1 MKKVIFIAS
10 TLNTGGAQK
19 VLSNIVMK
27 LPEEYH
33 AVIVLNDAQNIVYPY
48 KGEIVDLGFRPKEN
62 KMSLWYQGMVFIK
75 RIMALRKL
83 KRTGGYVAAVSFLDS
98 ANVANILSGKKYC
111 RTIVSV
117 HNNLTESASSRI
129 YKYLVNPMV
138 RVLYGKADKVVAVS
152 RGIEYDLIHNLK
164 LSPENIVTIYN
175 GHDINKIR
183 EMSEKPIPDN
193 CRSWFEGKGPF
204 LVTMGRMNY
213 QKGQWHLIRAMRK
226 IAEKY
231 PDVKLLLLGDGE
243 LRESLEALIQKYQLE
258 QNIILCG
265 FLDNPFAI
273 LKKCDLY
280 VFPSL
285 FEGFPNALIEALAA
299 GTPCIS
305 ADFHS
310 GAREILAP
318 DLPVNGDGVEKI
330 SYVKYGVLVPVCDG
344 KWREQEELTKEEETL
359 ADGVLELLAQPDKME
374 PYRAKAA
381 EAVVALDSDTMVSEW
396 MKVMETGR

>member
-83 KRTGGYVAAVSFLDS
+83 KRTGEYVAAVSFLDS

-138 RVLYGKADKVVAVS
+138 RVLYGKADKVVTVS
-152 RGIEYDLIHNLK
+152 KGIEYDLIHNLK

-175 GHDINKIR
+175 GHDIDKIR
-183 EMSEKPIPDN
+183 EMSEKPIPEK
-193 CRSWFEGKGPF
+193 CQSWFEGKGPF

-213 QKGQWHLIRAMRK
+213 QKGQWHLIRALSYVK
-226 IAEKY
+226 NKF
-231 PDVKLLLLGDGE
+231 PDIKLIILGDGE
-243 LRESLEALIQKYQLE
+243 LREYLENLIQEYRIQE
-258 QNIILCG
+258 NVILGG
-265 FLDNPFAI
+265 FVENPFCI
-273 LKKCDLY
+273 LQNCDVY

-285 FEGFPNALIEALAA
+285 FEGFPNALIEALSV
-299 GTPCIS
+299 GLPCIS
-305 ADFHS
+305 ADFRS

-318 DLPVNGDGVEKI
+318 KLPIEKQTENKI
-330 SYVKYGVLVPVCDG
+330 LYEQYGILVPVCDG
-344 KWREQEELTKEEETL
+344 KLNH
-359 ADGVLELLAQPDKME
+359 DKKLINGE
-374 PYRAKAA
+374 IYLA
-381 EAVVALDSDTMVSEW
+381 EAIIQLLSQNDLQKRYKQKTEQAVCQWTSANMVNKWLEII
-396 MKVMETGR
+396 G